1 MIKYD
6 FQVASLSQAVRRPGN
21 ETNFRAALYSHPR
34 VCLPTLLYTW
44 VLARIVS
51 IISLC
56 SKFLYAARFSSRC
69 FVCNKKICTL
79 CIESSVHYYEYQ
91 VVMHRLLPDTS
102 VTCTESVSLLSAMKD
117 TRLFTCNLLERI
129 AAPVNCSTTL
139 HTQQNHKQFIMQ
151 SCLSSLSCTGLCRE
165 SLGSYKH
172 CKSVPKIYTFF
183 HTAHGQRMLGF
194 TTAKGCIVITLQRSV
209 PACNAAQ
216 PIFYDC

>member
-1 MIKYD
+1 M
-6 FQVASLSQAVRRPGN
+6 RRPGN
-21 ETNFRAALYSHPR
+21 ETNFQAALYSHPR
-34 VCLPTLLYTW
+34 VCLPTLLHTW

-117 TRLFTCNLLERI
+117 TRLFTCNLPERI

-139 HTQQNHKQFIMQ
+139 DTHNKNTNNLL
-151 SCLSSLSCTGLCRE
+151 CSLAYPHPHAGHVGRVW
-165 SLGSYKH
+165 G
-172 CKSVPKIYTFF
+172 
-183 HTAHGQRMLGF
+183 
-194 TTAKGCIVITLQRSV
+194 
-209 PACNAAQ
+209 AASA
-216 PIFYDC
+216 